1 MRQKF
6 VFVTAI
12 AVCFTLALVP
22 AFASERTVDRN
33 GDRTKAA
40 KGVSATGANSEQSE
54 LVRRIPADSRFSG
67 TNSAAGAPRYSPW

>member
-6 VFVTAI
+6 MFVTAI

-33 GDRTKAA
+33 GDRTKAGR
-40 KGVSATGANSEQSE
+40 GVSATGVAPARTGPDATCT
-54 LVRRIPADSRFSG
+54 RRSMESV
-67 TNSAAGAPRYSPW
+67 